1 MIVSVLGG
9 VPEGVIVTWQ
19 VAVVPVP
26 DKVQGEVAI
35 VPAPLLVIATVPV
48 GVLLVPVSVSFTVA
62 VHWVEL
68 PTATEDGEQLTVVE
82 VVRGWTVT
90 VKAALGPLAA

>member
-1 MIVSVLGG
+1 VIVSVLGG

-68 PTATEDGEQLTVVE
+68 PTTTEAGEQLTVVE